1 VTYNL
6 SADQIETLQR
16 ACKLDGWS
24 KTYRK
29 VRISD
34 TTFRLALSGA
44 NLSQHTY
51 EQLRDYETR
60 WRMDH
65 PQEKQSA

>member
-1 VTYNL
+1 MTHNL
-6 SADQIETLQR
+6 SADQIETLR
-16 ACKLDGWS
+16 AAIAADGWS

-29 VRISD
+29 VGISD

-51 EQLRDYETR
+51 EALRDFEVR

-65 PQEKQSA
+65 PQEAKSA

>member
-6 SADQIETLQR
+6 SADQIETLR
-16 ACKLDGWS
+16 AAIAADGWS

-29 VRISD
+29 VGISD
-34 TTFRLALSGA
+34 TPFRLALTGA

-51 EQLRDYETR
+51 ESLRDYVVR

-65 PQEKQSA
+65 PEQKSA